1 MHPDD
6 RHLLGML
13 WEDQLF
19 IDATLS
25 FGLRS
30 APKIFNAVADALQW
44 IIRERGVEFIDH
56 YLDDFVIVGRSGSK
70 ECERNMATAL
80 QVCNEVGAPVAPRK
94 VEGPTTCLEIL
105 GIEIDTSKMVLRL
118 PTKKIEAISRLVD
131 VWSERRSG
139 KKVEV
144 VPCGT
149 FMSCMPSGETRKAF
163 LTKYVHSNKSCK
175 KELPL
180 RTTQRRV

>member
-1 MHPDD
+1 M
-6 RHLLGML
+6 GML

-30 APKIFNAVADALQW
+30 AQKIFNAVADTLQW

-80 QVCNEVGAPVAPRK
+80 QVCNEVEAPIAPRK

-105 GIEIDTSKMVLRL
+105 SIEIDTSKMVLRL
-118 PTKKIEAISRLVD
+118 PTRKIEAIILSRLID

-144 VPCGT
+144 QSLVGHLCHACRVVKPG
-149 FMSCMPSGETRKAF
+149 RRF
-163 LTKYVHSNKSCK
+163 LRSMFTAISHAK

-180 RTTQRRV
+180 RMTQCRV